1 MGIYFEFPMLVIF
14 KRVSNIGKSNTKVG
28 LLLDVPTWDKA
39 LPMLVN
45 LKIVQHCREHYQG
58 WLFLKI
64 IAQHWKVHYQG
75 WIFS

>member
-1 MGIYFEFPMLVIF
+1 MF
-14 KRVSNIGKSNTKVG
+14 
-28 LLLDVPTWDKA
+28 
-39 LPMLVN
+39 VN